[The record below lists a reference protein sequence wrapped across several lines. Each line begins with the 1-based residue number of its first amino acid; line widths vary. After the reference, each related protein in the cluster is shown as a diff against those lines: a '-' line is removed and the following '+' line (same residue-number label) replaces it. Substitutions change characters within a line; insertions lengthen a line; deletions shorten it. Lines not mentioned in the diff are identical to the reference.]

1 MEYKVINM
9 AIRYEGKKYVK
20 DEIITMKEEDAKELL
35 NGKYLEVVE
44 NNNSLNETELEEIKD
59 IKKMTLNEL
68 KEFAET
74 NDIELMGKIK
84 KDIEKE
90 LIEWILGN

>member
-1 MEYKVINM
+1 MQCKVINT
-9 AIRYEGKKYVK
+9 AIRYKGKRYLK
-20 DEIITMKEEDAKELL
+20 DELIMMEEKDAKELL
-35 NGKYLEVVE
+35 EGNYLELIE
-44 NNNSLNETELEEIKD
+44 NNNSLDEAEIEEIKA